1 MSHNKHKIK
10 FIESFVS
17 NLLQSSI
24 KKFIALFIMFAI
36 LISSVFLVSSE
47 LVKVKLLPQSLAD
60 NFTVY
65 VDLPEGK
72 SIYETKEVTSCILN
86 YLKDEEIITDM
97 SVFYGESIPV
107 DFSAMIKGRLFE
119 NGENIA
125 NILVNLKKEED
136 RDENSIF
143 AVNRIRPIIQNNC
156 KMHNVKIKMIES
168 PAGPPVEASIV
179 LEITSDINHKDLED
193 FAYDVKK
200 IFLNTPSLVDIDIIG
215 DESYTTFGIVLNENK
230 IIQSHIQ
237 LDQVKKILYLAF
249 EGMDIAFSNDANSQ
263 NQLSIHLVLSDKTK
277 TFSSNTKEDILTKLS
292 ALKLMNLQGMMIPL
306 GELVNIQEQTSEHK
320 IVSKNLSPVVSIV
333 AQTDMESQLYPL
345 LDIRTKIIE
354 QYSETYTIEEVT
366 LFDLKL
372 TNKTTQEVFN
382 LHWDGEMKLSIDT
395 IVDLS
400 IALGVA
406 ILFIYFMM
414 VVYYKNF
421 SIAGAIV
428 LASFISVAGVIY
440 AHWIFDMFTPSTFYM
455 TGTSL
460 IGFIALIGIN
470 SRNSLLIVD
479 FVQQLIEQKHLSVQ
493 RAIAISVQTRAK
505 PILLTVLAIIFAS
518 ALLATDPVFGGL
530 GVALI
535 GGTLAAYL
543 VSLFIVPIM
552 ILKPLARLYPLDKKE
567 DLKN

>member
-10 FIESFVS
+10 FIESFVF

-24 KKFIALFIMFAI
+24 KRFIALFIMFAI
-36 LISSVFLVSSE
+36 LISSVFLVTTE

-72 SIYETKEVTSCILN
+72 SIYETKEVTSCILE

-97 SVFYGESIPV
+97 SVFYGESIPI
-107 DFSAMIKGRLFE
+107 DFSAMIKGRLFDS
-119 NGENIA
+119 GENIA
-125 NILVNLKKEED
+125 NILVNLKKEEY

-143 AVNRIRPIIQNNC
+143 AVHRLRPIIQNNC

-193 FAYDVKK
+193 FAYGVKK
-200 IFLNTPSLVDIDIIG
+200 IFLNTPSLVDIDIRG

-277 TFSSNTKEDILTKLS
+277 TFSSNSKDDILTKLS
-292 ALKLMNLQGMMIPL
+292 ALKLMNPQGMMIPL
-306 GELVNIQEQTSEHK
+306 GELVNIQEQTNEHK

-354 QYSETYTIEEVT
+354 QYSKTHIVEEVT

-479 FVQQLIEQKHLSVQ
+479 FVQQLVEEKHLSVQ
-493 RAIAISVQTRAK
+493 RAVAVSVQTRAK

-518 ALLATDPVFGGL
+518 MLLATDPVFGGL

-535 GGTLAAYL
+535 GGTLAAYV

-552 ILKPLARLYPLDKKE
+552 IYKPLLKLYKNKE
-567 DLKN
+567 KNIND